1 MIRPQLL
8 KEQLDNINEKEEI
21 IKKMTTVKRTN
32 TEEEVHFERRDK
44 ELSLS
49 TEDVTL
55 QPCKIIKILLAYKFF
70 FLGSLII
77 YDSLWS
83 LSCNKRIFHGKKQ

>member
-1 MIRPQLL
+1 MPKISTF
-8 KEQLDNINEKEEI
+8 I

-55 QPCKIIKILLAYKFF
+55 QPCKIIKRIGLQIFF
-70 FLGSLII
+70 FGEPYYL
-77 YDSLWS
+77 
-83 LSCNKRIFHGKKQ
+83 R